1 MLRRSD
7 RSFRGDLELK
17 GRKRLILCALLLP
30 VAHFTDIS
38 AQTRGDDRAPQ
49 SFIYFGLERSRISDE
64 DFLETG
70 SVVGAQ
76 LKYTWRELEPER
88 DQYELRLIL
97 DDLLFLEQ
105 HGKRLFVQLQ
115 DLSFDDDIV
124 NVPDYLRE
132 DPTFGGG
139 VARKYEFEE
148 DDESRPVPDGWVARR
163 WDPAVRERFSKL
175 LRALG
180 KELDGRI
187 EGLNLA
193 ETSIGFGESGELHP
207 PGFSYESY
215 FEGIKDLMS
224 AARDAFQE
232 SRVIQYANF
241 MPGEWLPG
249 GDHGYLRGVY
259 EHADRIGVGVGGPDL
274 LPHRR
279 WQRNHSYPLIA
290 RRGPN
295 TVAGVA
301 VQWGNFEDK
310 SPATGQRVTVD
321 ELYNF
326 AQEQLRLDYIFWGTQ
341 EPYYS
346 DEILPYLRRS
356 GERSPRVVR

>member
-1 MLRRSD
+1 L
-7 RSFRGDLELK
+7 F
-17 GRKRLILCALLLP
+17 P

-38 AQTRGDDRAPQ
+38 AQARGNDRTPQ
-49 SFIYFGLERSRISDE
+49 SFIYFGRERSRISE
-64 DFLETG
+64 KNFLATG
-70 SVVGAQ
+70 SAVGAQ

-88 DQYELRLIL
+88 DRYDVRLIL
-97 DDLLFLEQ
+97 DDLTFLEQ
-105 HGKRLFVQLQ
+105 HGKRLFVQIQ
-115 DLSFDDDIV
+115 DLSFDEDIV

-132 DPTFGGG
+132 DPAFGGG

-163 WDPAVRERFSKL
+163 WDPAVRERFRKP

-187 EGLNLA
+187 ERLNLA

-207 PGFSYESY
+207 PGFSYDSY
-215 FEGIKDLMS
+215 FEGIEDLMS
-224 AARDAFQE
+224 AARDAFRE

-249 GDHGYLRGVY
+249 GDRGCLRGVY
-259 EHADRIGVGVGGPDL
+259 HHADRIGAGVGGPDL

-279 WQRNHSYPLIA
+279 WQRNRSYPLIA

-301 VQWGNFEDK
+301 VQWGNLEDEN
-310 SPATGQRVTVD
+310 PTTGRRVTAD
-321 ELYNF
+321 ELYRF
-326 AQEQLRLDYIFWGTQ
+326 AREQLRVDYIFWGTQ
-341 EPYYS
+341 EPHYS
-346 DEILPYLRRS
+346 DEILSYL
-356 GERSPRVVR
+356 GESNEQ